1 MTEPRP
7 DDHPERLLRLDAPHF
22 CCGAIVRDDHV
33 IRTAPIVRYLL
44 GWKASRLTRYCQ
56 GRGWRVEAITLTGG
70 TPMKDQA
77 APTSTTTTATAAEAV
92 WELSLDNTFDGN
104 LDEAGWQALLIQ
116 IDQEEGEP

>member
-1 MTEPRP
+1 MTDPRP
-7 DDHPERLLRLDAPHF
+7 DRHPEVLLAIDAPHF
-22 CCGAIVRDDHV
+22 YCGVILRDDRV
-33 IRTAPIVRYLL
+33 IQTAPIVRYLL
-44 GWKASRLTRYCQ
+44 GWNAQRLKHYCR

-116 IDQEEGEP
+116 IDQEEGGP